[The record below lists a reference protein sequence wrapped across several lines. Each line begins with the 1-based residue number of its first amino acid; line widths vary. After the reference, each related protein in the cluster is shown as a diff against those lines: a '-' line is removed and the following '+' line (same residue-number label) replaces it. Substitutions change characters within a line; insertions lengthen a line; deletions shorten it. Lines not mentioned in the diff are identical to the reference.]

1 MVSRKY
7 MCKFLQ
13 SNIIG
18 SAILQE
24 ITLARAPLKTKAHF
38 IWISHAPVYWLV
50 GWLLLLLM
58 FSRATGVLS
67 AISGVSKLNW
77 SFCWFITPTGAS
89 TWQENVGIYLSF
101 LCLLGCITR
110 QRAAESWRGAA
121 AVSIDSFGKW
131 RSIEVE
137 QTNDNKHPGNV
148 AAVITKWREMLQ
160 TIPRHIRN
168 YYRTGSRPV
177 SR

>member
-7 MCKFLQ
+7 MFKFLQ
-13 SNIIG
+13 SNITG

-89 TWQENVGIYLSF
+89 TWQENVGIIYPSF
-101 LCLLGCITR
+101 VCSVVLPDKGRRRVGGVRRWSRLIRLENEGALRWSRRTITNTLGT
-110 QRAAESWRGAA
+110 W
-121 AVSIDSFGKW
+121 
-131 RSIEVE
+131 
-137 QTNDNKHPGNV
+137 P
-148 AAVITKWREMLQ
+148 L
-160 TIPRHIRN
+160 
-168 YYRTGSRPV
+168 
-177 SR
+177 